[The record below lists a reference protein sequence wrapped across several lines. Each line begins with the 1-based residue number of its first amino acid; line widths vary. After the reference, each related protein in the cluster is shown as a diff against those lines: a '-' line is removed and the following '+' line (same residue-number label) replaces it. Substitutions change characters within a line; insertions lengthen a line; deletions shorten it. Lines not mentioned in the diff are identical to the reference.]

1 MSFLYFFD
9 IFSRKPRLKIN
20 GNTRL
25 SSKVVAIFGIFML
38 AGFIGIIAYLSSVVI
53 NKTTFNIIENTYS
66 KTFNNITL
74 DNENPISFYS
84 QILKEMNLK
93 TMKGFL
99 I

>member
-38 AGFIGIIAYLSSVVI
+38 AGFIAIIAYLSSVVI